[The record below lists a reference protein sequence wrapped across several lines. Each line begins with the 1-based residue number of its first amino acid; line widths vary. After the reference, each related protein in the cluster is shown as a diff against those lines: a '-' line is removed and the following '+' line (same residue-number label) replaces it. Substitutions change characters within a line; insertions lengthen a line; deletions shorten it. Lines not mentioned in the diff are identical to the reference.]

1 MLQSPVVPYHQIVR
15 LPFMSIPI
23 GRRSK
28 LIRVDL
34 RKYGIALFVI
44 HSNDMASRVTC
55 EAMLVR

>member
-1 MLQSPVVPYHQIVR
+1 
-15 LPFMSIPI
+15 MSIPI